1 MNCSLCSSNIE
12 INSQKAFDGGLGSAK
27 GLISFRFITAICIH
41 LKTKKCYKF
50 INQDLRLIR
59 ELDAYFKAKNIKVVD
74 INNLTE
80 ILKDIKNYNDA
91 HHLLLPLSTHFKIF
105 FKKMKLKRKNRE
117 DSCY

>member
-27 GLISFRFITAICIH
+27 GLISFRFITAVCIH
-41 LKTKKCYKF
+41 LITKKCYKF
-50 INQDLRLIR
+50 INQDLKLIR

-80 ILKDIKNYNDA
+80 ILKDIKNYKDA
-91 HHLLLPLSTHFKIF
+91 HHLLLLLSTHFKIF
-105 FKKMKLKRKNRE
+105 FQKNEGKKEK
-117 DSCY
+117 